1 MSMILKKYSVRLI
14 CALLCW
20 ALIVAPCFHFTKQS
34 FAASTTK
41 PTTNNDRLY
50 QPADAVVGSAVLES
64 NSDIDQIVPLPLPDT
79 SNGQSADKVV
89 TSFAPPYS
97 NDLVVSAP
105 TKPAAPVVQKPTV
118 VTPPTTVETV
128 PPSDTEK
135 PFGGTA
141 QLFDTY
147 AILPQTDGTGFVYY
161 EQTWDAYKNYPYGS
175 STVGRAGCGPTSM
188 AMVISN
194 LTGTRVS
201 PKYMADWA
209 YKKGYFVSGRGSSYA
224 IFPAASSMYGIKC
237 STVSKTDKAAITDA
251 LNNGKYLITVV
262 RAGTICKNRHFLM
275 IRGITDDGKLLLADS
290 GSYEH
295 CLTEWDYNAVLKEV
309 DLSYFWVFEK

>member
-20 ALIVAPCFHFTKQS
+20 ALIVAPCFHLTKQS
-34 FAASTTK
+34 FAANTACPDTST
-41 PTTNNDRLY
+41 PVY
-50 QPADAVVGSAVLES
+50 QPADAVFGSAALES
-64 NSDIDQIVPLPLPDT
+64 DMDIDQIVPLPLPDT
-79 SNGQSADKVV
+79 SNGQTADKVV
-89 TSFAPPYS
+89 TNFAPPYS

-105 TKPAAPVVQKPTV
+105 TKPKAPVVQKPV
-118 VTPPTTVETV
+118 ETPPTNVETV
-128 PPSDTEK
+128 EPNKSETPTS
-135 PFGGTA
+135 GTA

-147 AILPQTDGTGFVYY
+147 AILPQPNGTGFVYY
-161 EQTWDAYKNYPYGS
+161 EQTWDAYKNYPYGT

-224 IFPAASSMYGIKC
+224 IFTAASAMYGIKC
-237 STVSKTDKAAITDA
+237 STISKTDKAAITDA
-251 LNNGKYLITVV
+251 LKNGKYLITVV
-262 RAGTICKNRHFLM
+262 GPGTICKNRHFLM

-295 CLTEWDYNAVLKEV
+295 CLTAWDYNSVLKEV